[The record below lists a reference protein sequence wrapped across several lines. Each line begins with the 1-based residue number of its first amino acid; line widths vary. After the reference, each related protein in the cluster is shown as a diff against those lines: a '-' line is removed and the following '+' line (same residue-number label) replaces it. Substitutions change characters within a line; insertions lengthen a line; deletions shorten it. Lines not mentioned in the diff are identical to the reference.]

1 MRTEVVRRRAV
12 RAVLLN
18 MCRDRSGTTMVTF
31 ALTLAGM
38 LMAIGAAIDVGRW
51 LFARDDTLA
60 AVDAAV
66 LAGARNLQTSKD
78 QATAITTAQH
88 FYNANVSSRLP
99 VTNDTI
105 SFSVVDNGQ
114 AVVASGNAQIDTIFL
129 QLADITS
136 LPLIPAAVN
145 EIAKAEFAVG
155 GVNGGD
161 SSMEETEPERLEISL
176 MLDVTG
182 SMGGQKLEDLKSA
195 ATDLV
200 EIVLWDGQQE
210 WQLENHS
217 RIALVPFSE
226 DIRLPTTAALEEAR
240 GTGLSSSKTLTSGSG
255 RYQKSKTYYLSDCVV
270 ERAGTHAYTDATPDP
285 SQYVM
290 AHYTSSSTGSGS
302 NKKGVCTIPA
312 GAEVMPLTGDKA
324 ALKSKIEGLSASGG
338 TAGHLGTVWA
348 WYTLSPYWSSL
359 WPSENDPETYGKEKL
374 QKIAILMTDG
384 EYNTEYDSNGVKVGS
399 TGAGSAAN
407 GNSTSQA
414 LALCDA
420 MKQGED
426 IVVYAV
432 GFDLPGEWSK
442 AYQTLYDCASEPK
455 STYFYNA
462 TDGTQLK
469 NAFRDIAIKIS
480 SPLVLSK

>member
-1 MRTEVVRRRAV
+1 MRAW
-12 RAVLLN
+12 LLN
-18 MCRDRSGTTMVTF
+18 MCRDRSGTTLVTF

-38 LMAIGAAIDVGRW
+38 MLAIGAGVDIGRW

-66 LAGARNLQTSKD
+66 LAGARTLQTSKD
-78 QATAITTAQH
+78 EAAAISVAQY
-88 FYNANVSSRLP
+88 FYNVNVSSRLP
-99 VTNDTI
+99 VKNDSI
-105 SFSVVDNGQ
+105 SFAVVDSGQ

-129 QLADITS
+129 RLADVPS

-155 GVNGGD
+155 GHSVTGSGD
-161 SSMEETEPERLEISL
+161 ESEPESLEISL

-182 SMGGQKLEDLKSA
+182 SMKGQKLDDLKSA
-195 ATDLV
+195 AKDLIG
-200 EIVLWDGQQE
+200 IVLWE
-210 WQLENHS
+210 SSIENNS

-226 DIRLPTTAALEEAR
+226 DIRLPTTSSLEEAR
-240 GTGLSSSKTLTSGSG
+240 GTGLPSSKTLTSGYGSH
-255 RYQKSKTYYLSDCVV
+255 QQSKKYYLSDCVV

-285 SQYVM
+285 GQYVM
-290 AHYTSSSTGSGS
+290 AHYTSSTTGSGS
-302 NKKGVCTIPA
+302 NKKGECTIPA
-312 GAEVMPLTGDKA
+312 GAEVMPLTGDRT
-324 ALKSKIEGLSASGG
+324 ALLDKVEGLSASGG

-348 WYTLSPYWSSL
+348 WFTLSPYWSSL
-359 WPSENDPETYGKEKL
+359 WPTKNDPGTYGKENL

-399 TGAGSAAN
+399 TGAGPSAN
-407 GNSTSQA
+407 DDSTTQA
-414 LALCDA
+414 LALCAA
-420 MKQGED
+420 MKQND
-426 IVVYAV
+426 NVIVYAV
-432 GFDLPGEWSK
+432 GFDLPGEASK
-442 AYQTLYDCASEPK
+442 AYQTLYNCASDPK
-455 STYFYNA
+455 KKYFYNA